1 MRQVQ
6 AAFETLLDILL
17 LQSQIKKGSLQAG
30 LTSSSETLQ
39 PSDVTELLK
48 AISLQLLGVGMSLS
62 LNA

>member
-17 LQSQIKKGSLQAG
+17 LQSQIKKGSLSAG
-30 LTSSSETLQ
+30 LTTSSETPQ

-48 AISLQLLGVGMSLS
+48 ATSLQLLGVGMSLS
-62 LNA
+62 LDA